1 VCGDF
6 FNWKI
11 DSSFACYVQKK
22 NENEMTYCLREPM
35 ETPFDVGKF
44 TSCKFLIR
52 LNSGSEIMEVV
63 QPWSVGLV
71 LHNKNRQLHNV

>member
-1 VCGDF
+1 MCAAIFLIGKLTVHLRVTY
-6 FNWKI
+6 K
-11 DSSFACYVQKK
+11 KK

-52 LNSGSEIMEVV
+52 LNSGNEIMEVV
-63 QPWSVGLV
+63 
-71 LHNKNRQLHNV
+71 